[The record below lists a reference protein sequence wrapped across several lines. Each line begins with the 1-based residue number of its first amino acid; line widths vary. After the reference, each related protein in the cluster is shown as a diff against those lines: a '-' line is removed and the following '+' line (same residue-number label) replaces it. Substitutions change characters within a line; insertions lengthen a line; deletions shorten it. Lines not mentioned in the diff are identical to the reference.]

1 MYVFQVKY
9 GLGVGGGV
17 KILKS
22 KVVPALEFL
31 TTNAAWIASLSIKD
45 LYTI

>member
-9 GLGVGGGV
+9 GLGVGGV